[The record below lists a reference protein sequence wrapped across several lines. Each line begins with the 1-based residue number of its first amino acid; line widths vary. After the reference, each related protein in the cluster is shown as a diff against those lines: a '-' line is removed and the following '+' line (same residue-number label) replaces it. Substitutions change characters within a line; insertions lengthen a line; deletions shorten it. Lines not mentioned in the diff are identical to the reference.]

1 MVVFLVEQLLTL
13 TGESLNLSPPGLQ
26 GRLIIKPG
34 EGYIFMPLT
43 VLTRVH
49 RKPPVLRGFH

>member
-1 MVVFLVEQLLTL
+1 MVEQLLTL